1 MLLKKLQILEDKPT
15 RLHCDN
21 ECSIKL
27 VNNHVFHTRTK
38 HIEIQHH
45 YMKEKVH
52 VKEIEIFYTLRAKQ
66 NKKNYCFHKANRN
79 YKFETLQTKIDMI
92 MENSS

>member
-1 MLLKKLQILEDKPT
+1 MLLKKLQILKDKPT
-15 RLHCDN
+15 WLHCDN
-21 ECSIKL
+21 ESSIKL

-52 VKEIEIFYTLRAKQ
+52 AKEIEIFYTHSTT
-66 NKKNYCFHKANRN
+66 KKKKTNVFTKPLGITQ
-79 YKFETLQTKIDMI
+79 FETLQTKINMVKAP
-92 MENSS
+92 